1 MPLKYYPIAIL
12 SHRCHWKSWN
22 GASQE
27 WTRVSWRS
35 WTPWDVL
42 HFTLLQGELLSFF
55 VLLFF
60 FTAISIVKCFQ
71 FQVQQSRTCGVFA
84 WTWDGGWCSGGG
96 RHDCSSLCFQVGLL
110 ISIVVVLYVW
120 WFSHSRYARTEY
132 IRVDLGG
139 GCSASVKNSTQVHIQ
154 KQRCDLICDF

>member
-1 MPLKYYPIAIL
+1 MPLKELKWSL
-12 SHRCHWKSWN
+12 SRMDKSELEKLN
-22 GASQE
+22 TMG
-27 WTRVSWRS
+27 RS
-35 WTPWDVL
+35 ALHFAARWDVKY
-42 HFTLLQGELLSFF
+42 FCF
-55 VLLFF
+55 VVF
-60 FTAISIVKCFQ
+60 FTAISVVKCFQ
-71 FQVQQSRTCGVFA
+71 FQVQQSWACGVFA
-84 WTWDGGWCSGGG
+84 WTWDGGWCCGGG
-96 RHDCSSLCFQVGLL
+96 RHDRSSLCFQVGLL